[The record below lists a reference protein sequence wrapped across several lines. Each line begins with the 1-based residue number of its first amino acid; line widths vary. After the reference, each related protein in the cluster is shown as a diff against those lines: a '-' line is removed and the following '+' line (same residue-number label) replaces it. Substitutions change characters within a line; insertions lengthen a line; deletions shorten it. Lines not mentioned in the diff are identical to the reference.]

1 MFAIFTCIVMLRP
14 VAGHFFRLRAKHC
27 GIEPYTCNL
36 GRVVNSGSLAP
47 DLLIPTKEGINCMLW
62 YAWVFLVI
70 AIIAAILGF
79 GGIAAASAGIA
90 KICFIIFIVLFLISL
105 LVGRR
110 RTI

>member
-1 MFAIFTCIVMLRP
+1 MFAIFTYTVAAFLLSLYFFRTRQP
-14 VAGHFFRLRAKHC
+14 VA
-27 GIEPYTCNL
+27 IPQVMTCSALNR
-36 GRVVNSGSLAP
+36 GFRVVGSGLALTRME
-47 DLLIPTKEGINCMLW
+47 DTSYMLW

-105 LVGRR
+105 LAGRR